1 LTTAAGLPAERFVSK
16 RDAWLVAL
24 LWGASFVDFAVA
36 AWLLLVFEGVPVF
49 VAPLL
54 LAAGVFQLQTLHS
67 THYTFESAELVIRA
81 SFFRWRV
88 PLAAIDSV
96 EPTRNPLSSPACSLD
111 RLLIRYGKRRI
122 MISPEDKAG
131 FLRALAARAP
141 QLELSGERA
150 GRWAGGASA

>member
-1 LTTAAGLPAERFVSK
+1 VAASAERFASK
-16 RDAWLVAL
+16 RDAWLVAV
-24 LWGASFVDFAVA
+24 LWIASGVDFAVA
-36 AWLLLVFEGVPVF
+36 GWLLLGGEPVPGF

-54 LAAGVFQLQTLHS
+54 LVAGVFQLHALYATD
-67 THYTFESAELVIRA
+67 YTFEPDALRIRA

-111 RLLIRYGKRRI
+111 RLLIRYGKQRI
-122 MISPEDKAG
+122 MISPDDRVG
-131 FLRALAARAP
+131 FLRVLAARAP

-150 GRWAGGASA
+150 RRRP